1 MGNYK
6 VYLGLNQTIMC
17 HVPST
22 SIANHAQV
30 ICTHYYWEAVVSPE
44 NFQLVLTESYSS
56 TFSASTATRLV
67 SSPRCWRCPPTV
79 PWRRRKVLISIQ
91 EACQGT
97 YMYTVRKE
105 CFTSVIMLCVYI
117 HVPLGKVCDV
127 LLPFTTWSGFTFDGI
142 GSCSICAKR
151 SSIGGALA
159 AGARGSCFSCSNRLS
174 ACTVISLTFFLFVSL
189 VNFFCYHNI

>member
-105 CFTSVIMLCVYI
+105 CFTSVIMLCVYTCTSWKGVWCAASFHNLIGI
-117 HVPLGKVCDV
+117 HFWWHRKLFYLCQEVIHRRSTGC
-127 LLPFTTWSGFTFDGI
+127 WS
-142 GSCSICAKR
+142 
-151 SSIGGALA
+151 
-159 AGARGSCFSCSNRLS
+159 
-174 ACTVISLTFFLFVSL
+174 
-189 VNFFCYHNI
+189 